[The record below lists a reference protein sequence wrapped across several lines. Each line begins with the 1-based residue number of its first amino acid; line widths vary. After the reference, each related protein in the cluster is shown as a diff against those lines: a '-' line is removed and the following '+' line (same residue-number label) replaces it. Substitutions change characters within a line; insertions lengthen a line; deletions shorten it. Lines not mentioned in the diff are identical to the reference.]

1 MFKLLVINTFLT
13 SFVFNYSESFYVIL
27 TTILYYVLLDLFED
41 GEQVSMAD
49 SDEDVIEGEG
59 CLVGEENV
67 GAEDHGPRPAL
78 KQAHR
83 VVRIPG
89 ENIYYWVKNEYLH
102 SYTTLSASSPPGRA
116 ELVAEQELGK
126 LDRTVE
132 VRHVSRQPVHQQE
145 DVAGPGH
152 PVTQPR
158 TLPQEPLP
166 PDAGGGPGERR
177 HVRLLAPHQPGPRQ
191 QRHRAARAVAPVH
204 QLVTVLPR
212 LLPLNKHIPQQ
223 IL

>member
-1 MFKLLVINTFLT
+1 MKTSLKGKAAWLGKSMSVQKTTAPAQPSNRLT
-13 SFVFNYSESFYVIL
+13 GWSGSLGN
-27 TTILYYVLLDLFED
+27 
-41 GEQVSMAD
+41 
-49 SDEDVIEGEG
+49 
-59 CLVGEENV
+59 
-67 GAEDHGPRPAL
+67 
-78 KQAHR
+78 
-83 VVRIPG
+83 
-89 ENIYYWVKNEYLH
+89 NIYYWVKNEYLH

-132 VRHVSRQPVHQQE
+132 VRQVSRQPVHQQE

-152 PVTQPR
+152 PVAQPR

-212 LLPLNKHIPQQ
+212 LLPLNKYCECKLQMYVVT
-223 IL
+223 LSTC